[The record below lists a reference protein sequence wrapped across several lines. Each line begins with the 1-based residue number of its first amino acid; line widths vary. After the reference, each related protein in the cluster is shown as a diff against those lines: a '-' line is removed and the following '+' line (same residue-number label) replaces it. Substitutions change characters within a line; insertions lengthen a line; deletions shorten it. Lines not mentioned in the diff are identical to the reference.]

1 MRTRATS
8 SIRPAARRARS
19 SSPSGARSSRP
30 WTMGHLL
37 HLQLRELQGIV
48 PLRREDAARLVV
60 PGEAADPRFDQL
72 EAASVAQILPVILEM
87 SLKAR
92 GAFDQTG
99 EILRQREFRALR
111 GENLGHA
118 PTRRET
124 DVRDTVGVPQPH
136 ANGSRREAFLIETDN
151 RLVDLGFIHPHPLRI
166 RLEIRSGRAAR
177 AFVVGVEASDRG
189 PWAVLRVRLGP
200 F

>member
-118 PTRRET
+118 PTTSNPPRR
-124 DVRDTVGVPQPH
+124 
-136 ANGSRREAFLIETDN
+136 NK
-151 RLVDLGFIHPHPLRI
+151 
-166 RLEIRSGRAAR
+166 AR
-177 AFVVGVEASDRG
+177 MPGTE
-189 PWAVLRVRLGP
+189 
-200 F
+200 

>member
-1 MRTRATS
+1 MRTWATS

-99 EILRQREFRALR
+99 EILRQLEYRALR
-111 GENLGHA
+111 GETLVRSR
-118 PTRRET
+118 TRRAPH
-124 DVRDTVGVPQPH
+124 VRHT
-136 ANGSRREAFLIETDN
+136 
-151 RLVDLGFIHPHPLRI
+151 
-166 RLEIRSGRAAR
+166 
-177 AFVVGVEASDRG
+177 
-189 PWAVLRVRLGP
+189 
-200 F
+200 

>member
-19 SSPSGARSSRP
+19 SSPSGARFSRP

-48 PLRREDAARLVV
+48 PVRREDAARLVV
-60 PGEAADPRFDQL
+60 SGEAADSRFDQL

-87 SLKAR
+87 GLKTR
-92 GAFDQTG
+92 RAFDQTG
-99 EILRQREFRALR
+99 EILRQREFRPLR

-118 PTRRET
+118 PTRRQT

-136 ANGSRREAFLIETDN
+136 ANRSRRETLLMETGN
-151 RLVDLGFIHPHPLRI
+151 CLLNLSLLHPDPLRV
-166 RLEIRSGRAAR
+166 RLEIRSRRAALSF
-177 AFVVGVEASDRG
+177 AVCMEASHRFPREG
-189 PWAVLRVRLGP
+189 LRIPRNRI
-200 F
+200 